1 MATYSKHIISGS
13 TAGAPI
19 AISASAA
26 STANAL
32 HVCGTGTTTLDE
44 VWVQAFNTST
54 TDYLLTVLIGGT
66 TTNNQMM
73 YTVPGQSGPYQ
84 ILAGHPIH
92 SAATISAFGTA
103 GNLSIK
109 CLGYVNRIAT

>member
-32 HVCGTGTTTLDE
+32 HVCGTGTTTIDE
-44 VWVQAFNTST
+44 VWIQMFNTAT
-54 TDYLLTVLIGGT
+54 VDYLITVNLGGT
-66 TTNNQMM
+66 TTNDQMY
-73 YTVPGQSGPYQ
+73 YTVPGRSGPYQ
-84 ILAGHPIH
+84 ILAGHCIH
-92 SAATISAFGTA
+92 SAATIGAFGTA
-103 GNLSIK
+103 GNLAVKAI
-109 CLGYVNRIAT
+109 GYVNRIST

>member
-26 STANAL
+26 TTANAL
-32 HVCGTGTTTLDE
+32 HVCGTGTTTIDE
-44 VWVQAFNTST
+44 VYIQVFNTST
-54 TDYLLTVLIGGT
+54 TDYLLTVQIGGT
-66 TTNNQMM
+66 TTNEQLP
-73 YTVPGQSGPYQ
+73 YTVPGQGGPYQ
-84 ILAGHPIH
+84 ILAGHCIH

-103 GNLSIK
+103 GNLAMKAI
-109 CLGYVNRIAT
+109 GYVNRIST

>member
-1 MATYSKHIISGS
+1 MTTYSKHIISGS
-13 TAGAPI
+13 TAGSPV

-44 VWVQAFNTST
+44 VYIQMFNTAT
-54 TDYLLTVLIGGT
+54 VDYLITVNLGGT
-66 TTNNQMM
+66 TSNDQLY

-84 ILAGHPIH
+84 IMAGHPIH
-92 SAATISAFGTA
+92 SAATIGAFGTA
-103 GNLSIK
+103 GNLGVKAI
-109 CLGYVNRIAT
+109 GYVNRIST